1 MDTLVFPLAV
11 MCSLGLG
18 GVALSAMAIFKAGAS
33 ARFMDRRVKARQAEL
48 EAAFE
53 SSQETVRSLARQLD
67 QIQVQSPAAPSRSS
81 FNLSTRTQALRMH
94 RRGDT
99 SSQIAAALQVP
110 LQEVELLLRVHNI
123 VLKHLIVT
131 PKPEKALERANAG

>member
-18 GVALSAMAIFKAGAS
+18 GVVLSVVAILQASSS
-33 ARFMDRRVKARQAEL
+33 ARLLDRRGKARQAEL

-53 SSQETVRSLARQLD
+53 AAQETVKGLARQLD
-67 QIQVQSPAAPSRSS
+67 QIQGQSPAALPRCS
-81 FNLSTRTQALRMH
+81 FNLSTRSQALRMH

-99 SSQIAAALQVP
+99 AAQIAAALQVP
-110 LQEVELLLRVHNI
+110 LQEVELLLRVHSI
-123 VLKHLIVT
+123 VLKNLIVS
-131 PKPEKALERANAG
+131 PKPEAALGRASSG